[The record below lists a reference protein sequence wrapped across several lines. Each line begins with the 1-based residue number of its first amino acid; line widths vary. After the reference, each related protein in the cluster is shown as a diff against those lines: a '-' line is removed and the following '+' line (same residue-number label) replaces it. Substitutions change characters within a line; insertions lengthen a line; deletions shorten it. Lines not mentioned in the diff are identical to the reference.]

1 MAPHLIESPT
11 TRSGGD
17 EERGS
22 KRGGVSERHG
32 RGDPTQKYSVAPG
45 PWVARMT
52 SVNVLERMN
61 ALIDGMIRS
70 FNKRRKGRN
79 EVQIR
84 NPG

>member
-1 MAPHLIESPT
+1 
-11 TRSGGD
+11 
-17 EERGS
+17 
-22 KRGGVSERHG
+22 
-32 RGDPTQKYSVAPG
+32 
-45 PWVARMT
+45 MT

>member
-1 MAPHLIESPT
+1 M
-11 TRSGGD
+11 RSGG
-17 EERGS
+17 RS
-22 KRGGVSERHG
+22 RGGVSERHG

-45 PWVARMT
+45 PCVARMT
-52 SVNVLERMN
+52 SVNVPERMN

-79 EVQIR
+79 GVHIG